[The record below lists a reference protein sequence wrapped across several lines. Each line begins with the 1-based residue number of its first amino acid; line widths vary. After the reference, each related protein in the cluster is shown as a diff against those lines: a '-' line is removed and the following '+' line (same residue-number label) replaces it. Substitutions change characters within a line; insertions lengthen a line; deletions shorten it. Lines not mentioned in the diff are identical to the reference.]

1 MNNLSLKKRK
11 ICRCSW
17 SKNALPWHANLR
29 KLFSLSHTLAVKAQ
43 KFKRNLSPAVG
54 PFPKGTGA
62 LSSIYRP
69 PKLVIGSKSVL
80 KTNQISLATGLVPS
94 LVWIW
99 VLYKHSMFPLLLRSS
114 LFSTR
119 DSSLSLLS
127 NTHTGTQTHT
137 HRFVIWWGS
146 ASKQHQHL
154 TKNLSGVV
162 KSAWRLR
169 VQSCDWLTWS
179 ESFTRPSITGLECR
193 SRRDRSYF
201 QLADCDGGR

>member
-1 MNNLSLKKRK
+1 MKNLSLKKRK

-29 KLFSLSHTLAVKAQ
+29 DLFSLSHTLAVKAQ

-80 KTNQISLATGLVPS
+80 KTNQISLATGLIPS

-99 VLYKHSMFPLLLRSS
+99 VLSKHSMFPLLLRSS

-119 DSSLSLLS
+119 DSSLSLPL
-127 NTHTGTQTHT
+127 THTQTHT
-137 HRFVIWWGS
+137 NTHAQICRLVRLSFKAAPTLNKESVWCCEASLKAASTKLRLTHLIRELHSALHHWGRS
-146 ASKQHQHL
+146 A
-154 TKNLSGVV
+154 
-162 KSAWRLR
+162 
-169 VQSCDWLTWS
+169 
-179 ESFTRPSITGLECR
+179 E
-193 SRRDRSYF
+193 
-201 QLADCDGGR
+201 AD